1 MAIVSAVLIVA
12 IMGGLLGFLLS
23 WAEKKLA
30 VKKNEKEE
38 AIEAIMPGANCGG
51 CGYAGCTA
59 YADAVANG
67 TAPIG
72 LCNPGGPALAAKMAE
87 IMGVEAPDAGDGR
100 KKVAHVFC
108 KGNCNITGQDYAYK
122 GIEDCNAAAI
132 LFGGSNTCKS
142 GCMHLGSCIKV
153 CPVGAISKDKDGMIV
168 VDEGKCIGC
177 EKCTKVC
184 PTQAIRML
192 YADSEYVVDCSSHEK
207 GAVVRKQCKV
217 GCIGCMI
224 CEKKFPES
232 GFHVEKFLSSFD
244 QTKPHGQAQQALEAC
259 PAKVIHKR

>member
-1 MAIVSAVLIVA
+1 MGAIISAVVIVGV
-12 IMGGLLGFLLS
+12 MGGLFGFLLS

-59 YADAVANG
+59 YADAVASG
-67 TAPIG
+67 EAQIG

-87 IMGVEAPDAGDGR
+87 IMGVAAPEGDTR

-108 KGNCNITGQDYAYK
+108 KGDCNVSAQDYTYK
-122 GIEDCNAAAI
+122 GITDCNSAAL
-132 LFGGSNTCKS
+132 LFGGANTCKS
-142 GCMHLGSCIKV
+142 GCMHLGSCIAV
-153 CPVGAISKDKDGMIV
+153 CPAHAISKNENGHIV
-168 VDEGKCIGC
+168 VDEKACIGC

-184 PTQAIRML
+184 PTGAIRMM

-207 GAVVRKQCKV
+207 GAVVRKQCSV

-232 GFHVEKFLSSFD
+232 GFKVENFLSSFD
-244 QTKPHGQAQQALEAC
+244 QSAPHSQAEAAMNAC
-259 PAKVIHKR
+259 PAKVIAKR